1 MPAMPDF
8 RELITR
14 EAKILDSLPLREM
27 SAHRPFWQD
36 HVDQI
41 RKKTVVRSP
50 QTVEF
55 MISFLEVDPWFWGSG
70 YMKEKLI
77 RRLKQAPLNEP
88 CRRRAC
94 APSRSTRCCAVRTAS
109 SSTTAELA
117 RALQTPDF
125 VGNIERLA
133 TESNTGSDD
142 GAVRARAR
150 RMLRVM
156 ASLRSGSP

>member
-1 MPAMPDF
+1 MPDF

-50 QTVEF
+50 QTVKF
-55 MISFLEVDPWFWGSG
+55 MITFLEVDPWFWGSG

-77 RRLKQAPLNEP
+77 RRLKQAPLKEP
-88 CRRRAC
+88 QKARLRTVAFDAVLRRPHREFKHYC
-94 APSRSTRCCAVRTAS
+94 K
-109 SSTTAELA
+109 LA

-156 ASLRSGSP
+156 AS